1 MLIFIIIIF
10 IINYKFIKFTNI
22 YYNEIFI
29 IGARIGQLQSIIGL
43 ITIIKNYEISLNSKC
58 KGDLDVRNI
67 FITPINDFSLN
78 LTKI

>member
-1 MLIFIIIIF
+1 MLLIFIIIIF
-10 IINYKFIKFTNI
+10 IIIFTNI

-29 IGARIGQLQSIIGL
+29 IGARMGQLQSVIGL

-58 KGDLDVRNI
+58 KGDLDIHNI
-67 FITPINDFSLN
+67 FVSPINDFSLN

>member
-1 MLIFIIIIF
+1 MLLIFIIIIF
-10 IINYKFIKFTNI
+10 IIIFTNI

-29 IGARIGQLQSIIGL
+29 IGARMGQLQSVIGL

-58 KGDLDVRNI
+58 KGDLDIRNI
-67 FITPINDFSLN
+67 FVSPINDFSLN

>member
-1 MLIFIIIIF
+1 MLLIFVIIIF
-10 IINYKFIKFTNI
+10 TIIFTNI

-29 IGARIGQLQSIIGL
+29 IGVRMGQLQSVIGL

-58 KGDLDVRNI
+58 KGDLDIRNI
-67 FITPINDFSLN
+67 FVSPINDFSLN

>member
-1 MLIFIIIIF
+1 MLLIFIIIIF
-10 IINYKFIKFTNI
+10 TIIFTNI

-29 IGARIGQLQSIIGL
+29 IGVRMGQLQSVIGL

-58 KGDLDVRNI
+58 KGDLDIRNI
-67 FITPINDFSLN
+67 FVSPINDFSLN